1 MTQAN
6 DRYWHSVYLDEVYV
20 QPSKQLA
27 DEAQAKLRSTK
38 EYEWRANYGDGERTH
53 TEKVI
58 EVEEEKD
65 WIDSIS
71 KAVPPTDYAQWKK
84 IERDGFEEAPTLT
97 IDWVLLSSCLYY
109 TLMYP
114 LPLAILLYLA

>member
-1 MTQAN
+1 MTQTN

-20 QPSKQLA
+20 QPSKKLA
-27 DEAQAKLRSTK
+27 DEAQALLRAK
-38 EYEWRANYGDGERTH
+38 QYEWEANYGDGQRGH
-53 TEKVI
+53 TEKEI
-58 EVEEEKD
+58 QKPKEKD
-65 WIDSIS
+65 WIDNIS

-84 IERDGFEEAPTLT
+84 LERDGFEEAPTLT
-97 IDWVLLSSCLYY
+97 LNWVLLSSCLYY

>member
-20 QPSKQLA
+20 QPSKKLA
-27 DEAQAKLRSTK
+27 DEAQAKLKSTK
-38 EYEWRANYGDGERTH
+38 EYEWRANYGDGERNH

-71 KAVPPTDYAQWKK
+71 KPVPPTDYAQWKK
-84 IERDGFEEAPTLT
+84 LERDGFEEAPTLT
-97 IDWVLLSSCLYY
+97 LDWVLIASCLYY

>member
-1 MTQAN
+1 MTTS

-20 QPSKQLA
+20 QPSKKLA

-38 EYEWRANYGDGERTH
+38 EYEWRANYGDGERNH

-71 KAVPPTDYAQWKK
+71 KPVPPTDYAQWKK
-84 IERDGFEEAPTLT
+84 LERDGFEEGPTLT
-97 IDWVLLSSCLYY
+97 IDWVLLSSCLFF
-109 TLMYP
+109 TLRYP
-114 LPLAILLYLA
+114 IPLALLLYLA